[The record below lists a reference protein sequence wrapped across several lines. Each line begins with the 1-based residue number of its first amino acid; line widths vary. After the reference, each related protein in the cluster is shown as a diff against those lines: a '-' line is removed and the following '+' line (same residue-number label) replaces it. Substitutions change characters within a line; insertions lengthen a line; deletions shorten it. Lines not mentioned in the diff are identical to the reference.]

1 MNIMITNVS
10 TIYLP
15 KISSS
20 QYELNDEPDL
30 KTDGVI
36 TNEAPIKLLMQKLAR
51 KNEKLDQII
60 FIVSNK
66 AAREIK
72 MPDENVLNEMELSS
86 KQIELMKEVAG
97 ETAVGYLQKK
107 IKDAALKYG
116 CEVPKM

>member
-36 TNEAPIKLLMQKLAR
+36 TNEAPIKLLMLKLAR
-51 KNEKLDQII
+51 IL
-60 FIVSNK
+60 
-66 AAREIK
+66 
-72 MPDENVLNEMELSS
+72 L
-86 KQIELMKEVAG
+86 
-97 ETAVGYLQKK
+97 
-107 IKDAALKYG
+107 
-116 CEVPKM
+116 

>member
-60 FIVSNK
+60 FIVTTYSIIMIF
-66 AAREIK
+66 RFI
-72 MPDENVLNEMELSS
+72 
-86 KQIELMKEVAG
+86 IEHTLICSF
-97 ETAVGYLQKK
+97 YR
-107 IKDAALKYG
+107 I
-116 CEVPKM
+116 